1 MKARNL
7 HHLEMRAIV
16 PPHRDDHGNG
26 QQRGYI
32 LHRCCVDCHH
42 GGRQGDTERIVARWR
57 RSVASDEALVMLHWV
72 MRSILHRRTAMA
84 IEMAHS
90 GGTFVCRHH
99 LFQFQ
104 LL

>member
-1 MKARNL
+1 
-7 HHLEMRAIV
+7 
-16 PPHRDDHGNG
+16 
-26 QQRGYI
+26 
-32 LHRCCVDCHH
+32 
-42 GGRQGDTERIVARWR
+42 
-57 RSVASDEALVMLHWV
+57 VASDEALVMLHWV
-72 MRSILHRRTAMA
+72 MRSILHRHTAMA